1 MGKTHEALERAE
13 EEYQMNFLG
22 HSRQPLAEVVSAPP
36 PKQATNHNA
45 MESYD
50 DLKTNLLTRYL
61 DGSIKSILFM
71 GMRHGGGCSTTAVNL
86 ATALARDSKLKV
98 LLIDVNLRTPGLHDV
113 FAIDH
118 ALGVSDLSTNRG
130 NIMSLVKKVIPG
142 NLHVLTCGANT
153 SVPLVLFEDS
163 RFDQLLK
170 DMREWFDYVILD
182 APPVLRFSEC
192 RVLCSK
198 VDGVILVLE
207 AGKTRQ
213 QVALRATKA
222 LEEAEGKLLGVVLNR
237 KKYYIPDWIYKR
249 L

>member
-1 MGKTHEALERAE
+1 MGKTHKALERAE
-13 EEYQMNFLG
+13 EDYQENLLG
-22 HSRQPLAEVVSAPP
+22 HSRQPLSEVVSAPP
-36 PKQATNHNA
+36 PKQATNHTV

-50 DLKTNLLTRYL
+50 DLKTNLLTRYP
-61 DGSIKSILFM
+61 DGAIRSILFM
-71 GMRHGGGCSTTAVNL
+71 GISHGGGCSTTAVNF
-86 ATALARDSKLKV
+86 ATALAREAKLKV
-98 LLIDVNLRTPGLHDV
+98 LLIDVNLRTPGLHDI
-113 FAIDH
+113 FAIDN
-118 ALGVSDLSTNRG
+118 ALGLSDLRTNGG
-130 NIMSLVKKVIPG
+130 NMMSLIKKVVPE

-153 SVPLVLFEDS
+153 SVPLGLFEDS

-198 VDGVILVLE
+198 VDGVILVIE

-213 QVALRATKA
+213 QVALRAKKA

-237 KKYYIPDWIYKR
+237 KKYYIPDWIYQR